1 MSNFKLGV
9 LLCLSAIVGTLLFW
23 IGLYIWFDEP
33 LMSLI
38 NHSKAMLW
46 SKPSMDLNYKE
57 AVTLG
62 RLVEKGIVLEG
73 NDLLSQVSNFYTTI
87 ITILITLITIL
98 GISIPLYIKTN
109 AENVAKQQTKNEVR
123 AYFKENVG
131 YRNSLKDAVAEREA
145 SIVEKVVKETFLS
158 TEILEDI
165 QNRFDSVAPEL
176 KKLKSIEMDNVKQL
190 EDKIHLI
197 EKYIQQLDPVE
208 RDAAQGQVEDL

>member
-190 EDKIHLI
+190 EDKINLI

>member
-1 MSNFKLGV
+1 
-9 LLCLSAIVGTLLFW
+9 
-23 IGLYIWFDEP
+23 
-33 LMSLI
+33 
-38 NHSKAMLW
+38 
-46 SKPSMDLNYKE
+46 MDLNYKE

-190 EDKIHLI
+190 EDKINLI